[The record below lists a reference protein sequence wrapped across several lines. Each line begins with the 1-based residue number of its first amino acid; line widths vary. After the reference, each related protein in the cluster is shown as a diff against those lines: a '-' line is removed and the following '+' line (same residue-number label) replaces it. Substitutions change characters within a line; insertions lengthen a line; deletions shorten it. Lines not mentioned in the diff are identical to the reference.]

1 LVTLT
6 QLSDGKQGKKISKFK
21 VSIYGNLIEELQPL
35 LQTIKKEGTMI
46 HQGKLLDSEDT
57 VLS

>member
-46 HQGKLLDSEDT
+46 HQGKLLDS
-57 VLS
+57 